1 MNESPWT
8 WADQISSY
16 RFWGIFLFFIFI
28 LLPNVFLNFSYPIF
42 TEQLNLSASQIG
54 TALSIKSI
62 AGFGGFWLAWFL
74 VRLKNH
80 FLLYLY
86 SAFIIIGLLLV
97 YFIPTSVSIAIGFFL
112 IGLGFGAVALSIPA
126 IIAGGRGTVVPGS
139 VVQYLLYHPVIL
151 PVSR

>member
-62 AGFGGFWLAWFL
+62 AGFG
-74 VRLKNH
+74 
-80 FLLYLY
+80 
-86 SAFIIIGLLLV
+86 
-97 YFIPTSVSIAIGFFL
+97 
-112 IGLGFGAVALSIPA
+112 AVALSIPP